1 MSVATGDKLF
11 GVYRPEEL
19 SDIFPFLD
27 PSEISAICSY
37 LELRSWSAG
46 TTLMRDGDVG
56 DYMGFVVHGKLVVK
70 KETAFPGKFV
80 LIAVLERGSMVGEI
94 SVVELGKR
102 NATVTAAEES
112 QLLLMTYDG
121 MEKLLEEFPGIG
133 NRLLKRIIH
142 VLGYRLR
149 MASERLS
156 KLL

>member
-1 MSVATGDKLF
+1 MSVAAVDKLF

-19 SDIFPFLD
+19 SDIFPFLEL
-27 PSEISAICSY
+27 SEIPAICSY
-37 LELRSWSAG
+37 LELRNWPAG
-46 TTLMRDGDVG
+46 TTLMRDGDTG
-56 DYMGFVVHGKLVVK
+56 DSMGFLVRGKLVVK

-94 SVVELGKR
+94 SVVERGKR
-102 NATVTAAEES
+102 NATVTAAEEC
-112 QLLLMTYDG
+112 QLLMMTYNN
-121 MEKLLEEFPGIG
+121 MTKLLEEFPGIG